1 MPGRRVGI
9 LAIGLLLAGLR
20 TVEASS
26 IVYGIQATTGTI
38 VTVNPVT
45 GAIVNSYATPAAIA
59 ATDGNAG
66 LTYAAPL
73 DQLLYFNQ
81 SVSNTLYRLDPDT
94 GALLGTAVGDSFAN
108 SGLSYEQS
116 GGQDFLYYAHQ
127 NVDVHR
133 QTGFGGGAG
142 FFWAT
147 GEPSQGLG
155 GDGYGR
161 EFGIFNDGQIHEYNP
176 FVDTNAFINGFAA
189 PAGAVGLA
197 FDGSQLY
204 VSTSQGLLLTL
215 NANTGAVL
223 NSVAVAGGNLI
234 ELGANANGIVAAVPE
249 PASLLLLGSGL
260 VGAAVRRRKSRGR
273 L

>member
-20 TVEASS
+20 SVEAST

-38 VTVNPVT
+38 LTVNPVT

-59 ATDGNAG
+59 ANDPNAG

-73 DQLLYFNQ
+73 NQLLYFNE
-81 SVSNTLYRLDPDT
+81 SASSNLFRLNPAT
-94 GALLGTAVGDSFAN
+94 GAVLGTVFGDSFDN

-116 GGQDFLYYAHQ
+116 GGTDFLYYAHQ
-127 NVDVHR
+127 NADTHR
-133 QTGFGGGAG
+133 QTGFGGGTT
-142 FFWAT
+142 FFWGPGA
-147 GEPSQGLG
+147 PSQGLG

-161 EFGIFNDGQIHEYNP
+161 EFGIYSDGQIHEYNP
-176 FVDTNAFINGFAA
+176 FVNTSFINGFAA

-197 FDGSQLY
+197 FDGSLLY